1 MFHNPFNSKI
11 VEDITKFL
19 QENRVE
25 SNIQPCLDEKAK
37 EAADV
42 ISSQIV
48 LEERRNILVKLF
60 NEAVSSCGCRG
71 TSQEASDFAKAVEL
85 HIENKKIVVPAKK
98 VSEPKHTAN
107 ELETPKSVKKKTAN
121 PSAVGEETAESDA
134 DLSEI
139 NWKRVGRVVGRGAQG
154 AVIGGLVGGP
164 AGAALGGIA
173 GAGIGAHTNKVE
185 REAEK
190 RGAENA
196 RKADAEKSKESGSG
210 NSSSDKPSGKGCPG
224 GKKMVFGRC
233 PK

>member
-11 VEDITKFL
+11 VEDISKFL
-19 QENRVE
+19 NEHRSE

-42 ISSQIV
+42 LSGQIV
-48 LEERRNILVKLF
+48 LEERRNTLVKLF

-71 TSQEASDFAKAVEL
+71 TTQEASDFAKAVEL

-107 ELETPKSVKKKTAN
+107 ELETPDSVKKKTAN
-121 PSAVGEETAESDA
+121 PKGMGEAVTEVEA

-139 NWKRVGRVVGRGAQG
+139 DWKKVGRVVGRGAQG
-154 AVIGGLVGGP
+154 ALIGGLVGGP
-164 AGAALGGIA
+164 AGAALGGVA
-173 GAGIGAHTNKVE
+173 GAGIGHHMNKIE
-185 REAEK
+185 KDAEK
-190 RGAENA
+190 RGAESQ
-196 RKADAEKSKESGSG
+196 KAKQDTEKKSSGGSE
-210 NSSSDKPSGKGCPG
+210 PSGKGCPG